1 MAKELYDSEGNPV
14 EALTPEEVEAKLD
27 ETRREVEE
35 RKDEEIS
42 QIQSEFDETVSSLEQ
57 QIKEKEDEMEKF
69 SKKDYN
75 FKKLRDS
82 KEDLE
87 KRLTEERSKVDE
99 KINAIK
105 GTLSDQQTT
114 QKIKEAVGGDE
125 ELVKQTKYWLDQFKP
140 VEGEKIEERIQA
152 AVKLA
157 TGGKGVLSGQAIS
170 SGGGSIPTPQN
181 TEGKISPEAVEVANK
196 MGISNDDLK
205 KHKLI

>member
-1 MAKELYDSEGNPV
+1 MAQLFDAENNPV